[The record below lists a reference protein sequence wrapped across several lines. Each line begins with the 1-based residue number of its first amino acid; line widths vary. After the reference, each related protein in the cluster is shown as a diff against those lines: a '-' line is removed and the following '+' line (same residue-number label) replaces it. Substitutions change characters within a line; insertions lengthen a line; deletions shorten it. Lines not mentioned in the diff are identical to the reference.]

1 MYAGG
6 AHISQGD
13 PPDETEGIG
22 GISRTESKVTVLQRF
37 SRITRIT
44 LKHNDFEGNLGT
56 KTRYAAEVQRRVPMR
71 RLQGR

>member
-44 LKHNDFEGNLGT
+44 LKHNDFEGNLGS
-56 KTRYAAEVQRRVPMR
+56 KTR
-71 RLQGR
+71 